1 VTGTGRRGGPEIRV
15 APLELDDLPAVA
27 LIEELSFPTPWS
39 LSSFRYELV
48 ENPYASLY
56 GLRLGE
62 GPLVAFACVWV
73 IDQEFKINNLA
84 VHPRWRGQGLGG
96 RLLAELLRVARDQG
110 CLEATLEVRPSN
122 AAALRLYGS
131 AGFRVVGRRRGYYSD
146 THEDALVMACALN
159 GTEPS

>member
-1 VTGTGRRGGPEIRV
+1 MSGPGRIAGSGIRI
-15 APLELDDLPAVA
+15 APLDIDDLPAVA
-27 LIEELSFPTPWS
+27 HIEELSFPVPWS
-39 LSSFRYELV
+39 LASFRYELV

-56 GLRLGE
+56 GLWIGR

-84 VHPRWRGQGLGG
+84 VHPRFRGRGLGG
-96 RLLAELLRVARDQG
+96 RLLAEILRVARAQG

-146 THEDALVMACALN
+146 THEDALVMACEFGARE
-159 GTEPS
+159 GG